1 MPTFAGHFLKRKSW
15 GKNFL
20 TMATFGR
27 SLFETDFLG
36 KKIYD
41 KLFGLYSKKPPGTGG
56 GGGSGGEYRGEYPGL
71 LAGYCGDFLC

>member
-1 MPTFAGHFLKRKSW
+1 
-15 GKNFL
+15 
-20 TMATFGR
+20 MATFGR

-56 GGGSGGEYRGEYPGL
+56 GGGSGGSIGGSTPDYLPGIVVISSVEKVIPHTSRISP
-71 LAGYCGDFLC
+71 